1 MTLRDTLIGIH
12 AAGGTVAFGAGVILV
27 RQAAGRGPGRL
38 PDMAYLA
45 GMVVLAA
52 TAAAL
57 TGTDWAGL
65 GPAPRAVFAA
75 LTGFAVVLAG
85 LAGRAG
91 RLLRARAPGWRPRFT
106 EAVGFTLIALFDGF
120 VIIAALDLGA
130 PGWAVAVAAV
140 AAVLAGRRVIQRA
153 SARAARSQDQPAQPR
168 TEAQSSLSGG

>member
-12 AAGGTVAFGAGVILV
+12 AAGGTVAFGAGVVLV

-38 PDMAYLA
+38 PVMAYLA

-52 TAAAL
+52 TAAVL

-85 LAGRAG
+85 VAGWAR
-91 RLLRARAPGWRPRFT
+91 RLLTARAPGWRPRVT

-130 PGWAVAVAAV
+130 PGWAVAVVAV
-140 AAVLAGRRVIQRA
+140 AAVLAGRRVIQRVG
-153 SARAARSQDQPAQPR
+153 ARAARRQDQPEQPR
-168 TEAQSSLSGG
+168 ADAEASLSRG

>member
-27 RQAAGRGPGRL
+27 RQAASRGPGRV
-38 PDMAYLA
+38 PVMAYLA
-45 GMVVLAA
+45 GMVLLAA

-65 GPAPRAVFAA
+65 GPAPRAVLAT

-85 LAGRAG
+85 VASRAR

-130 PGWAVAVAAV
+130 PGWAVAVVAV
-140 AAVLAGRRVIQRA
+140 AAVLAGRRVIQHA
-153 SARAARSQDQPAQPR
+153 SARAARSQDQPVPPR
-168 TEAQSSLSGG
+168 SLARTR